1 MTNCT
6 VQFSYVLS
14 AHEIGKWIGLTLLR
28 VPRLTERLQYNR
40 EPALQA
46 ILSHELL
53 EVGNR

>member
-14 AHEIGKWIGLTLLR
+14 VHEIGKWIGLTLLR

-53 EVGNR
+53 